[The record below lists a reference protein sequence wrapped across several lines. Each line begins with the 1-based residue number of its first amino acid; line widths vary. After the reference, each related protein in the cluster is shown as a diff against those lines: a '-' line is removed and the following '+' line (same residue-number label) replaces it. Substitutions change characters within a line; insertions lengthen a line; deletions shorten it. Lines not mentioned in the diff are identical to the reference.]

1 MLFCVSATFL
11 GPFRRLRAERLSVS
25 TESEEYVT
33 TSSKPASK
41 GDQTRQHIY
50 QTAAECFSQS
60 GYDAVSM
67 REIAAK
73 ADVSVGLI
81 YHYFGGKED
90 IARCWYIE
98 QVEAL
103 AAAMAGLPTGQLA
116 DRYRQALELN
126 LRRLRP
132 MRGAMLALFAGAM
145 RSDAAVS
152 LMDSPPGHRLSRSY
166 RQLVLDS
173 DDALRES
180 TAADLGIVL
189 YMFHMLLLVFWLY
202 DRSPGQASTERLLGF
217 AHEMIKLLRPMFFL
231 PMVPQGIAKLARIVM
246 PDRRGGTDSVSAA
259 AQDDAGNGQHENLN
273 IHG

>member
-1 MLFCVSATFL
+1 MTPSSK
-11 GPFRRLRAERLSVS
+11 SVS
-25 TESEEYVT
+25 RS
-33 TSSKPASK
+33 
-41 GDQTRQHIY
+41 DQTRQHIY
-50 QTAAECFSQS
+50 QRATECFGER

-81 YHYFGGKED
+81 YHHFAGKED

-103 AAAMAGLPTGQLA
+103 AAAMVGLPAGQLA

-132 MRGAMLALFAGAM
+132 MRGAMSALFAGAM
-145 RSDAAVS
+145 RSDAAAS
-152 LMDSPPGHRLSRSY
+152 LMDSPPGHRLSSAY

-180 TAADLGIVL
+180 AATDLGIVL
-189 YMFHMLLLVFWLY
+189 YMFHMLLIVFWLY
-202 DRSPGQASTERLLGF
+202 DRSPGQATTEKLLAF
-217 AHEMIKLLRPMFFL
+217 WHEMFKLLRPLFFL
-231 PMVPQGIAKLARIVM
+231 PMVPQGMAKLARIVM
-246 PDRRGGTDSVSAA
+246 PDGQHRTNSVSAA
-259 AQDDAGNGQHENLN
+259 AEDDAGDGQHENLD
-273 IHG
+273 IHGQ

>member
-1 MLFCVSATFL
+1 MT
-11 GPFRRLRAERLSVS
+11 P
-25 TESEEYVT
+25 
-33 TSSKPASK
+33 SSKAVSRS
-41 GDQTRQHIY
+41 DERRQHIY
-50 QTAAECFSQS
+50 NMASECFSES

-103 AAAMAGLPTGQLA
+103 AAAMGSLPPGQLA

-132 MRGAMLALFAGAM
+132 MRGAMSALFAGAM
-145 RSDAAVS
+145 RSDAAAS
-152 LMDSPPGHRLSRSY
+152 LMDSPPGYRLSSAY

-173 DDALRES
+173 DDALREPA
-180 TAADLGIVL
+180 AADLGVVL
-189 YMFHMLLLVFWLY
+189 YMFHMLLIVFWLY
-202 DRSPGQASTERLLGF
+202 DRSPGQASTEKLLGF
-217 AHEMIKLLRPMFFL
+217 AQEMFKLLRPMFFL
-231 PMVPQGIAKLARIVM
+231 PMVPQGMAKLARIVM
-246 PDRRGGTDSVSAA
+246 PDR
-259 AQDDAGNGQHENLN
+259 
-273 IHG
+273 